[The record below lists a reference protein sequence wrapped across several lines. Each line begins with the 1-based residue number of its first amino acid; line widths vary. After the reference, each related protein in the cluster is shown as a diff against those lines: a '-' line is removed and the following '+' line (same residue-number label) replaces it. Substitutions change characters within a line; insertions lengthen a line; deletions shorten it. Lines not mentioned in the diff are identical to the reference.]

1 MDKKVITLLKS
12 EGYVD
17 GAWVR
22 GASTFA
28 VIDKATGEELAR
40 VADLRAEH
48 ARAAVAAAD
57 KAFKPWASLLAKERS
72 KLIRRWY
79 DLIVE
84 HADELALLLCK
95 EQGKPLAE
103 AKGEILYGAGFV
115 EFFAEEAKRIRGET
129 APTHKA
135 DARILVTKQPA
146 GVAAAITPW
155 NFPNAMIARK
165 VSAALAA
172 GCTIVV
178 KPAEDTPLSALA
190 LAALADRA
198 GFPPGVL
205 NVVPCKDPV
214 AVGEVLTTDPRVR
227 VVTFTGSTEVGKILM
242 RQAAGTVKR
251 VCLELGGS
259 APFIVFDD
267 ADIPRAVANAMA
279 SKFRNAGQT
288 CVCANRFFVQA
299 GVYDAFAAALTLEV
313 KKLKVGAGVEAGTT
327 LGPLINAAAVAKSND
342 HVRDAVS
349 KGARIETGGKPLRA
363 GANFYEPTVLTGV
376 SSNAKIAQEET
387 FGPIAPLFKF
397 ETEAEVIASANGTPY
412 GLAAYVFTRDLGR
425 AFRLSEA
432 LDFGIVGINEGV
444 TSTEFAPF
452 GGFKESG
459 IGREG
464 SHQGVEEFLEI
475 KYTLIGG
482 I

>member
-1 MDKKVITLLKS
+1 MDKQVITLLRS
-12 EGYVD
+12 DGYIG
-17 GAWVR
+17 GAWVPSR
-22 GASTFA
+22 ARFP
-28 VIDKATGEELAR
+28 VVDKASGVEIAR
-40 VADLRAEH
+40 VADLGPED
-48 ARAAVAAAD
+48 ARAAIAAAD
-57 KAFKPWASLLAKERS
+57 KAFKPWAGTLAKDRS
-72 KLIRRWY
+72 KLIRRWH
-79 DLIVE
+79 DLILE
-84 HADELALLLCK
+84 HADELALLLCQ

-103 AKGEILYGAGFV
+103 ARAEIIYGAGFI
-115 EFFAEEAKRIRGET
+115 EFFAEEAKRVRGET

-135 DARILVTKQPA
+135 DARILVTRQAA

-165 VSAALAA
+165 ASAALAA
-172 GCTIVV
+172 GCTIVI

-190 LAALADRA
+190 LAALAERA
-198 GFPPGVL
+198 GIPAGVL
-205 NVVPCKDPV
+205 NIVPCKDPV
-214 AVGEVLTTDPRVR
+214 GVGEVLTTDPRVR
-227 VVTFTGSTEVGKILM
+227 VVTFTGSTEIGKILM

-267 ADIPRAVANAMA
+267 ADMPRAVAGAMA

-299 GVYDAFAAALTLEV
+299 GVYGAFAAALTREV
-313 KKLKVGAGVEAGTT
+313 KKLKVGAGLEAATT
-327 LGPLINAAAVAKSND
+327 LGPLINAAAVAKVNE

-349 KGARIETGGKPLRA
+349 KGARIETGGKPHKA
-363 GANFYEPTVLTGV
+363 GLNFYAPTVLTGV
-376 SSNAKIAQEET
+376 SATAKIAQEET
-387 FGPIAPLFKF
+387 FGPVAPLFKF
-397 ETEAEVIASANGTPY
+397 DTEAEAIAAANGTPY

-432 LDFGIVGINEGV
+432 LDFGIVGVNEGV

-464 SHQGVEEFLEI
+464 SHHGVEEFLET

>member
-1 MDKKVITLLKS
+1 MNALLKT
-12 EGYVD
+12 EGYI
-17 GAWVR
+17 GGLWVR
-22 GASTFA
+22 GTSAFA
-28 VIDKATGEELAR
+28 VTDKATGAVIAN
-40 VADLRAEH
+40 VADLGADD
-48 ARAAVAAAD
+48 ARAAILAAD
-57 KAFKPWASLLAKERS
+57 QAFKPWAATLAKDRS
-72 KLIRRWY
+72 RLLRRWY
-79 DLIVE
+79 DLMIE
-84 HADELALLLCK
+84 HADELALLLTR

-115 EFFAEEAKRIRGET
+115 EFFAEEAKRVRGET

-135 DARILVTKQPA
+135 SARILVTKQPA

-165 VSAALAA
+165 ASAALAA
-172 GCTIVV
+172 GCTVVV

-190 LAALADRA
+190 LAALAEKA
-198 GFPPGVL
+198 GFPAGVI
-205 NVVPCKDPV
+205 NIVPCKSPV
-214 AVGEVLTTDPRVR
+214 AVGEVLTTDPRVK

-242 RQAAGTVKR
+242 RQAAGTVKK
-251 VCLELGGS
+251 VSLELGGS

-267 ADIPRAVANAMA
+267 ADIQSAVAGAMA

-299 GVYDAFAAALTLEV
+299 GVYDAFAAAFTGQV
-313 KKLKVGAGVEAGTT
+313 KKLKVGSGVEVGVTQ
-327 LGPLINAAAVAKSND
+327 GPLINADAVAKSED

-349 KGARIETGGKPLRA
+349 KGAAIATGGKRLA
-363 GANFYEPTVLTGV
+363 SGGNFFEPTVLTGV
-376 SSNAKIAQEET
+376 PATAKIAQEET
-387 FGPIAPLFKF
+387 FGPVAPLFKF
-397 ETEAEVIASANGTPY
+397 DTEAEVIAAANGTPY
-412 GLAAYVFTRDLGR
+412 GLASYVFTRDLGR
-425 AFRLSEA
+425 AFRMSEA

-464 SHQGVEEFLEI
+464 SHHGLEEFLET
-475 KYTLIGG
+475 KYTLFGG